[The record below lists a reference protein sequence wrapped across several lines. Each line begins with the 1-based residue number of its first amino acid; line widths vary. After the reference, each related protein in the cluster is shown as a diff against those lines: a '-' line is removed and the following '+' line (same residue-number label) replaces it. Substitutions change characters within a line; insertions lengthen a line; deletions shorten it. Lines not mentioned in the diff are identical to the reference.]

1 MNSDAA
7 LRLAN
12 LHAND
17 LFLLVYN
24 LSQMSNNDKILE
36 IFLQSVQAVFP
47 DLSLSY
53 LPPETADSASAL
65 KISSGEKDFGF
76 LFFGSS
82 GSSEP
87 DESDLSLLQNTC
99 GMLGLILR
107 KNEQSQ
113 EKQNKY
119 RILFETMTQGVVYQ
133 DAGGNILSANPAA
146 ERILG
151 LSLDQMQGRTSMNP
165 EWKALRDNGEDLPG
179 EQHPSMVA
187 LRTRKPVLNFVQG
200 IYNPEIG
207 SHVWMAVDSIPQ
219 FLPGSSEPCQVIS
232 IFSDITLQRGAQLA
246 ESEAISESVKMLD
259 ESIRT
264 RKALLSVVEDLQK
277 AETDLRDAKAYLEIL
292 NSQLQELVY
301 AVKNLSAA
309 HTMEEIQK
317 VTAASAKALLYC
329 DGVTLMLREG
339 DSYRAVGEDPI
350 LPLCGGKP
358 FPLEGWISGQ
368 SILDNQIAVIPDIMA
383 DAKLPHDLAKDAPIK
398 SLVMVPVNPD
408 DPFAALGYYW
418 STEFIPTANDIQLLQ
433 TIADVA
439 AKAIQN
445 IQLVD
450 NLEMNVKLRT
460 SELELVVKE
469 LESFSYSVSHDLRAP
484 LRAIDGYVQIMLED
498 FSSNLDAE
506 GKRVCGVISDSAR
519 KMGRLIDDLLAFSR
533 SGKASMEVSK
543 IDMTTMAQSIFC
555 EIVEESSRDSI
566 DFRVD
571 NMPATMG
578 DPSLIKQVWMNLISN
593 AIKFSSKKEQPAIAL
608 RAERKGDA
616 VIFSISDNG
625 AGFDMKYAD
634 KLFGV
639 FQRLHSQDE
648 FEGTGI
654 GLAIVHR
661 IIVRHGGKIWAE
673 AEPGKGATFYFTL
686 QHGGEA

>member
-17 LFLLVYN
+17 LFLLICN

-36 IFLQSVQAVFP
+36 IFLRSLQAVYP

-53 LPPETADSASAL
+53 LSPESVNSGSAL

-76 LFFGSS
+76 LSF

-87 DESDLSLLQNTC
+87 GESDLSLMQNAC

-113 EKQNKY
+113 EKQNSF
-119 RILFETMTQGVVYQ
+119 RILFENMTQGVVYQ
-133 DAGGNILSANPAA
+133 DAKGNITSANPAA

-151 LSLDQMQGRTSMNP
+151 LSLDQMRGRTSMNP
-165 EWKALRDNGEDLPG
+165 EWKAIRENGENLSG
-179 EQHPSMVA
+179 EHHPAMVA
-187 LRTRKPVLNFVQG
+187 LRTGKPVLNSVQG
-200 IYNPEIG
+200 IYNPEIE
-207 SHVWMAVDSIPQ
+207 SQVWMAVDSIPQ
-219 FLPGSSEPCQVIS
+219 FLSGSSEPYQVIS
-232 IFSDITLQRGAQLA
+232 VFSDITLQRGAQLA
-246 ESEAISESVKMLD
+246 ESEAISDSVKMLD

-277 AETDLRDAKAYLEIL
+277 TEADLSDTKANLEIL
-292 NSQLQELVY
+292 NSRLQELVY

-309 HTMEEIQK
+309 RTMEEIQK

-339 DSYRAVGEDPI
+339 DSYRAVGVDPI

-358 FPLEGWISGQ
+358 FPLESWINGQ
-368 SILDNQIAVIPDIMA
+368 SILNKQIAVVPDILA
-383 DAKLPHDLAKDAPIK
+383 DAKLPQDLAKDIPFK
-398 SLVMVPVNPD
+398 SLVLVPVNPD

-418 STEFIPTANDIQLLQ
+418 SKEFIPTANEIQLLQ
-433 TIADVA
+433 TLADAA

-450 NLEMNVKLRT
+450 NLEKNVKLRT
-460 SELELVVKE
+460 SELEIVVKE

-484 LRAIDGYVQIMLED
+484 LRVIDGYVQILLED
-498 FSSNLDAE
+498 FSSKLDGE

-533 SGKASMEVSK
+533 SGKASMELSP
-543 IDMTTMAQSIFC
+543 IDMAAMARSVFSEITT
-555 EIVEESSRDSI
+555 ENLRNHI
-566 DFRVD
+566 DFSLD
-571 NMPATMG
+571 KMPPAMG
-578 DPSLIKQVWMNLISN
+578 DPSLIKQVWLNLIGN
-593 AIKFSSKKEQPAIAL
+593 AIKFSSKKDRPVIAI
-608 RAERKGDA
+608 RSERKGDE

-625 AGFDMKYAD
+625 AGFDMKYAE

-639 FQRLHSQDE
+639 FQRMHSQDE

-654 GLAIVHR
+654 GLAIVQR
-661 IIVRHGGKIWAE
+661 IIARHGGKIWAS
-673 AEPGKGATFYFTL
+673 AEPGKGAAFYFTL
-686 QHGGEA
+686 KHGGEA